1 MGKIVLEGM
10 EFYAFH
16 GVYAEEKQIGGRY
29 LVDVEVFYPF
39 ENTRDQLSDTVDY
52 GVLYEIVARH
62 MHQPAQLIEFVA
74 MQIKNEINTRFPG
87 IESLIRVSKISPPLG
102 GHLSRTYVEV

>member
-16 GVYAEEKQIGGRY
+16 GVFAEEKRIGGRY

-39 ENTRDQLSDTVDY
+39 ENNQDQLSDTVDY
-52 GVLYEIVARH
+52 SILYEIVARH
-62 MHQPAQLIEFVA
+62 MHQPAQLIEYVA
-74 MQIKNEINTRFPG
+74 IQIKNEISARFPG
-87 IESLIRVSKISPPLG
+87 CESLVRVSKMAPPLG
-102 GHLSRTYVEV
+102 GRLSRTYVEV

>member
-16 GVYAEEKQIGGRY
+16 GVYAEEKRIGGRY

-39 ENTRDQLSDTVDY
+39 ENNNDQLSDTVDY
-52 GVLYEIVARH
+52 SIIYEIVARH

-74 MQIKNEINTRFPG
+74 MQIKNEIKTRFPG
-87 IESLIRVSKISPPLG
+87 SESLVRVSKMAPPLG
-102 GHLSRTYVEV
+102 GSLSRTYVEV

>member
-16 GVYAEEKQIGGRY
+16 GVFAEEKSIGGRY

-39 ENTRDQLSDTVDY
+39 ENNQDQLSDTVDY
-52 GVLYEIVARH
+52 TVIYEIVARH
-62 MHQPAQLIEFVA
+62 MHQPAQLIEYVA
-74 MQIKNEINTRFPG
+74 VQIKAEISSRFPG
-87 IESLIRVSKISPPLG
+87 CDSLIRVSKMSPPVG
-102 GHLSRTYVEV
+102 GSLSRTYVEV